1 MMDIVIRISE
11 ELYETYKG
19 RLLILGDAE
28 MDMIAQSIANG
39 TPLPKHHGDLI
50 DADATFTKLNERIH
64 AVDVMMAEH
73 EPYSNNEIPLWMWSA
88 LIEDTTIIKADKKVN
103 TDADNN

>member
-1 MMDIVIRISE
+1 MKLIIEIPDE
-11 ELYETYKG
+11 EYELVRHGNKSYTTE
-19 RLLILGDAE
+19 LELMNAV
-28 MDMIAQSIANG
+28 ANG

-88 LIEDTTIIKADKKVN
+88 LIEDTTIIKADKEGN
-103 TDADNN
+103 TDA